1 MASKYIQYKKLKEL
15 QAAAKGGNEQAKNII
30 DKYMDKNPDMDSI
43 ERLIDD
49 YYKGI
54 ALPPVT
60 EQPIVAPEQSENVL
74 EEQTPTVEN
83 LDANEPVAHPEEEE
97 LEQFVEETQDG
108 APTDIPEAFEE
119 PKPVD
124 ISADL
129 DRELDGLI
137 DNNEFDDES
146 FGDFLSNKKRDANRA
161 RKNAEYFKAFD
172 ADGRAN
178 YLATKKDEY
187 GHSFDNRRRKIERSL
202 NDMNKSIDLYGNFV
216 TDMPDDESEIDMSIV
231 GKAYD
236 EFTDDESAMGA
247 FGRSWDD
254 ADNEQI
260 KQVIQGLVMKYG
272 KKNVMAV
279 LNTLRQ
285 DGEAWSQFSNGKIDN
300 AINNYGKSLDG
311 LLK

>member
-1 MASKYIQYKKLKEL
+1 MAIKFINYKKLKEL
-15 QAAAKGGNEQAKNII
+15 QGAAKGGNEQAKNII

-43 ERLIDD
+43 ERLLDD

-60 EQPIVAPEQSENVL
+60 EEPIVPPMQPSENIVQEEAPTQEAIEENDIVEKPEEADLEQFAEETVEGATDVPTMESENV
-74 EEQTPTVEN
+74 
-83 LDANEPVAHPEEEE
+83 
-97 LEQFVEETQDG
+97 
-108 APTDIPEAFEE
+108 
-119 PKPVD
+119 VD
-124 ISADL
+124 ISVDL

-137 DNNEFDDES
+137 DNDEFDDIS

-178 YLATKKDEY
+178 YLSSKKDEF

-202 NDMNKSIDLYGNFV
+202 NDMNKSIDLYSNFV
-216 TDMPDDESEIDMSIV
+216 TDMPEDESEIDMSIV

-260 KQVIQGLVMKYG
+260 KNVLQMLVTKYG

-285 DGEAWSQFSNGKIDN
+285 DGDAWSKFSNGKIDN